1 MVCLLVFIF
10 NRPDCTFLS
19 WMFLIVSFSLA
30 ILTRKI
36 IYKNF
41 MDTNKSIIFLLV
53 FMMINWSVVIPTL
66 IILLNTTNLPINYQ
80 AINAVE
86 IVSALTPATACQLIL
101 FTTKLLPVVR
111 EKLFPEAQ
119 TTSVTN
125 VALPTAAAIT
135 TENS

>member
-1 MVCLLVFIF
+1 M
-10 NRPDCTFLS
+10 
-19 WMFLIVSFSLA
+19 
-30 ILTRKI
+30 
-36 IYKNF
+36 YKNF

-111 EKLFPEAQ
+111 EKLFPEVQ

-125 VALPTAAAIT
+125 VTLPTAAAIT

>member
-1 MVCLLVFIF
+1 M
-10 NRPDCTFLS
+10 
-19 WMFLIVSFSLA
+19 
-30 ILTRKI
+30 
-36 IYKNF
+36 YKNF

-66 IILLNTTNLPINYQ
+66 IILLNTTNLSINYQ

-86 IVSALTPATACQLIL
+86 IVSALIPATACQLIL

-111 EKLFPEAQ
+111 EKLFSDAQ

-125 VALPTAAAIT
+125 VALPTAAIT
-135 TENS
+135 TEDS